1 MPDVIR
7 VFVATTP
14 SEWLPMRV
22 LEFSIREKTSLP
34 AEVTALSSFER
45 RIPSPKS
52 PKNQPRTPFSFQRF
66 LIPELCGYQGKALY
80 LDSDMQVFQDIAK
93 LWNQSLEGYDIQT
106 VPEMANERPGQFS
119 VMLLDC
125 TKLDWRIE
133 EIVQSLDSGAINY
146 KMLMHEMCL
155 AKKIGK
161 NLPQDWNSL
170 EQYEPRVTALLHY
183 TDMHT
188 QPWVSSENPLGHL
201 WVSCLRRAIA
211 SGFISLTELES
222 QVSAG
227 HVRPSLLIEVERGGE
242 EMFDSPGS
250 HRQVDRGFVA
260 PYKRLH
266 SGRTR
271 ILTSVRRVLG
281 GLFRRVC
288 SPSGFSKM
296 LH

>member
-1 MPDVIR
+1 MPDAIR
-7 VFVATTP
+7 VFVAATP

-22 LEFSIREKTSLP
+22 LEFSIREQTSLP

-146 KMLMHEMCL
+146 KMLMYEMCL

-227 HVRPSLLIEVERGGE
+227 HVRPSLLIEVGEQVSLRGELQGKL
-242 EMFDSPGS
+242 
-250 HRQVDRGFVA
+250 RKVDRGFFA
-260 PYKRLH
+260 PYKSLYCGGTRLW
-266 SGRTR
+266 RLIR
-271 ILTSVRRVLG
+271 PWLTTLKRRN
-281 GLFRRVC
+281 
-288 SPSGFSKM
+288 
-296 LH
+296 

>member
-1 MPDVIR
+1 MSDRIR
-7 VFVATTP
+7 IFVAATP

-22 LEFSIREKTSLP
+22 LEFSIHESTVLP
-34 AEVTALSSFER
+34 VEVTALSSFKR
-45 RIPSPKS
+45 PIPVPKAE
-52 PKNQPRTPFSFQRF
+52 KNRPRTPFSFQRF

-93 LWNQSLEGYDIQT
+93 LWNQSLEDCDLQT

-146 KMLMHEMCL
+146 EMLMYEMCL

-170 EQYEPRVTALLHY
+170 ERYEGGVTALLHY
-183 TDMHT
+183 TDMHI

-211 SGFISLTELES
+211 SGFIAQTELECE
-222 QVSAG
+222 VSAG
-227 HVRPSLLIEVERGGE
+227 NVRPSLLIEVERGGE
-242 EMFDSPGS
+242 QMVDSPGS

-266 SGRTR
+266 LGRTG
-271 ILTSVRRVLG
+271 ILTSVRRLLG
-281 GLFRRVC
+281 GIFRRVY
-288 SPSGFSKM
+288 SPSAFSKM
-296 LH
+296 FH